1 MSAPRV
7 GRASLQAKLHITTLS
22 RGIKSKAR
30 RPAQS
35 TYVSNTKYF
44 NSTSR
49 PATNYLPSTKTSQ
62 PQRQTPP
69 KSELQRFQGRIRT
82 EQEATQKKTYHG
94 ISPRVLTFL
103 GITALTISTYT
114 GYLYASYTREVSKA
128 QSLDVPTDV
137 SDRYNSTAPTFDAEV
152 ELSEKAMR
160 MGTKRAELV
169 RMARGDV
176 LEVSCGTGRNLEYYE
191 LGERRGVDSEGKGVI
206 KGCRTLTLVDLS
218 PQMVAIT
225 EEKFRQL
232 RPEFTRVLFRAQNAA
247 TVPVE
252 KPLVTKTSDVDTQG
266 AREDRYYDT
275 IVQTMGLCSMPDPV
289 ATLQHLGSITE
300 PNRGRILLLEHGRSY
315 YGWLNRILD
324 NLAPAHADRHGCW
337 WNRDIG
343 AIVKESGLEIV
354 EEKRWHFGTTWKYVL
369 RPRQEGD
376 KKA

>member
-1 MSAPRV
+1 
-7 GRASLQAKLHITTLS
+7 
-22 RGIKSKAR
+22 
-30 RPAQS
+30 
-35 TYVSNTKYF
+35 
-44 NSTSR
+44 
-49 PATNYLPSTKTSQ
+49 
-62 PQRQTPP
+62 
-69 KSELQRFQGRIRT
+69 
-82 EQEATQKKTYHG
+82 
-94 ISPRVLTFL
+94 VLTFL

-160 MGTKRAELV
+160 MGTKRADLV

-191 LGERRGVDSEGKGVI
+191 LGERRGVDAEGKGVI
-206 KGCRTLTLVDLS
+206 RGCRTLTLVDLS

-252 KPLVTKTSDVDTQG
+252 KPLVTKTGDID
-266 AREDRYYDT
+266 ARGDRGDRYYDT

-289 ATLQHLGSITE
+289 ATLKHLGSITE
-300 PNRGRILLLEHGRSY
+300 PTRGRILLLEHGRSY

-343 AIVKESGLEIV
+343 AIVKESGLEVV

-369 RPRQEGD
+369 RPRQDRDE
-376 KKA
+376 KA